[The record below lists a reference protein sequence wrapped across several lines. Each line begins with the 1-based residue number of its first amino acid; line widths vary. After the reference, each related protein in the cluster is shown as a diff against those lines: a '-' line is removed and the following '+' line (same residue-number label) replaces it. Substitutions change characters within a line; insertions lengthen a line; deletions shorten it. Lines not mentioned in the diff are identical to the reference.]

1 MAAHSTVRRLLHWGG
16 VALVAVVALALLFGA
31 GQQIPH
37 RPTLVVIGAAIVL
50 LFALSLTEPALLPI
64 AFLPLYL
71 VSSRASLG
79 GIDLSVSDLA
89 LFAAF
94 WPAVLLAPR
103 PFSPTLRTLLWLSAT
118 YQACLLFTLIHNPY
132 RANYV
137 EWAHEWLLISGALVV
152 GWTIGRR
159 GYAGLG
165 LSILLACASV
175 LAVITIVTGLRQYA
189 GGDFAAV
196 YVTSPMPMHKNF
208 IGGIMGV
215 CAIVAWLRPP
225 QLKFGRFTPA
235 VLVLLLVAL
244 AMSQSRQA
252 IVGLAVAMAVVAVR
266 RGVKHPRRVLT
277 LAAIPALGFTA
288 LTVQEQLSTTSDAAQ
303 FNSANQRVTWFA
315 DTLDIW
321 AHQPFFGVGLRWWYT
336 DRFAARF
343 QPPNALLEVGSSG
356 GLIGVL
362 GFVIWAIGSV
372 VVTSH
377 DRSVYGM
384 IAFAVLIHRLVQG
397 QLDVFWVAVAASLP
411 FVIIGICLGARAF
424 ELDPNAESPTA
435 KTTHQGRAPGGVRVP
450 ELQRTRL
457 DADVRRS
464 V

>member
-50 LFALSLTEPALLPI
+50 LFALSLTESALVPI

-71 VSSRASLG
+71 ISTRAGLG

-89 LFAAF
+89 LFVAF

-118 YQACLLFTLIHNPY
+118 YQACLLFTLIQNPY
-132 RANYV
+132 RANYF

-189 GGDFAAV
+189 GGDFSAV

-208 IGGIMGV
+208 IGPLMSV

-225 QLKFGRFTPA
+225 QMKLGRLTPV
-235 VLVLLLVAL
+235 VLGLLLVAL
-244 AMSQSRQA
+244 GMSQSRQA

-277 LAAIPALGFTA
+277 FAAVPALGFTT

-315 DTLDIW
+315 DTMDVW
-321 AHQPFFGVGLRWWYT
+321 AHQPLVGVGLRWWYT
-336 DRFAARF
+336 NRFTHRF
-343 QPPNALLEVGSSG
+343 QPPNALLEVGSSA
-356 GLIGVL
+356 GLVGVL

-372 VVTSH
+372 VVTSR

-384 IAFAVLIHRLVQG
+384 IAFGVLVDRMVQG
-397 QLDVFWVAVAASLP
+397 QLDIFWVAVTASLP
-411 FVIIGICLGARAF
+411 FVIIGICLGGRAA
-424 ELDPNAESPTA
+424 ELDPTGAGADIRTMHGAGGGHRVEVAGASP
-435 KTTHQGRAPGGVRVP
+435 R
-450 ELQRTRL
+450 
-457 DADVRRS
+457 
-464 V
+464 